1 MSMLTVEECELLS
14 DSKYRSYISQVEK
27 ALKSFEYTSEWA
39 DLISAL
45 GKLNKVLLNHMKYPV
60 IPKKVTIGKRLAQC
74 LHPALPSGV
83 HLKALEAYDII
94 FKCIGPQRLA
104 QDLFVYSAGLFPVIA
119 HAAMSVKPV
128 LLTVYEKH
136 FVQLGRQIKPGL
148 NGLLLGLLPGL
159 EEGAEYF
166 DRTNTLLE
174 EFCEAADPPF
184 FYTGLWECVLNCP
197 SVRLPAVTFLLNHF
211 NKRRSMED
219 QLHMM
224 GLDIDL
230 MVQALCSALQD
241 SSVLVQRSS
250 LDFLLLAFPMHN
262 GQLTRTDLATI
273 VEAAINVVLRR
284 DMSLNRRLYLW
295 FLGTSAHQAQASAA
309 SESGTRRPRAD
320 SSSTTS
326 EFDLTY
332 FHNHSKDLLVAALKH
347 KLSTAGQDARLGDDG
362 HLAVLRPFR
371 ILISLLDKPE
381 IGPVIIEDVLL
392 AVFRSLYQEGTRTD
406 SENHSA
412 DPSHSQRG
420 AKTLVRDSKHVDELV
435 KTANLLFGSF
445 ESYFIWEFIG
455 RLFSGACDRTR
466 EVCRRKT
473 SVMAESDDVI
483 QLTDLCHV
491 VELLLDVISLDVYP
505 ESTTEHLPDLLHQV
519 ITAATGCIEA
529 ASDAELTAILSM
541 CSKLLSRVQPS
552 MATPS
557 GDDMLDSDSLY
568 RGPDSSY
575 LHGQDDSCAFHDSGG
590 GGGGDSKADVSSP
603 GEEASDQKAGDKTKT
618 AVPESSLEEESGG
631 KEKVAPVSSTP
642 EQGEQS
648 QPQAKLSSDDNH
660 EPSAKADQKEPDPSE
675 ETGPKQD
682 AESPLS
688 LPSSELKKDLTTTA
702 KVPPHEKPHLS
713 LKTTTTTGG
722 GRDKEFVVSSGHHR
736 QKSREDKPREHLGLM
751 QQCLG
756 SFQEFFHCI
765 VTRRFLES
773 EKVCEKCMELLTL
786 TQAEG
791 GRTTSDQDSLFD
803 ESSVCSADSDAIRA
817 KLTESGSHPKVKPRL
832 CTEEG
837 QAAFVRACRL
847 LVDFASFPLYC
858 ADYQTVID
866 QMYHTE
872 DEGTLPQWLQDL
884 LTCSC
889 YVHSFPLQAS
899 AIATMLD
906 LIVLTQS
913 VQSETQN
920 KSRDTGRM
928 SISEGRVSVVILPAL
943 LPRHLQHINDNTI
956 FYQVIARELW
966 QHLGTENTENH
977 HRTAELFYMLHQ
989 VTPRAWICE
998 DAIGTA
1004 LISDSE
1010 TTRLNAFKKFSVLW
1024 HLTRNMKADSS
1035 LGHKERTFDRSM
1047 FVVLDS
1053 LKEESSAAKSLTITW
1068 LTQVVQR
1075 GDISRV
1081 LRPVLLM
1088 LLHPD
1093 TARIS
1098 IQHVNV
1104 HDPKRVSLTEA
1115 ESDYNP
1121 EANIYAISSEG
1132 GNLIFHVNHNPQT
1145 KISRKSTEDL
1155 KSMALTVMNQKGSQT
1170 STAPV
1175 RAHSE
1180 AELSYERVNPEEV
1193 KLRFNPFGS
1202 VNSLDKLIF
1211 DGFDLPGKRIPPDLS
1226 TAKRLDKQTCQKE
1239 GIFFDGKEEEE
1250 PAPELTDQVFANK
1263 ELTSEEVVA
1272 EVMADLWNRVMT
1284 QIMSNERQRDG
1295 GDRQRKASVTSS
1307 QMCDHDLLNAIE
1319 TASLEV
1325 DSSTSS
1331 SENDLPRAS
1340 SLSQDKTKKGILSKK
1355 AGGEGRQEEGGGKQE
1370 EGEGGVPEGIHPLHM
1385 HLLLYTQPYDYHR
1398 TLYALSTIRAML
1410 VQCPRLVVTAMATTS
1425 ISAIPAPHLARIQTL
1440 LARHRKSVFGK
1451 NFFGELPAEV
1461 LSSYRSNMF
1470 LEVVISLCLYCMR
1483 GYFPNLMM
1491 SRLTDDELMGNNLV
1505 HSQAAEVLTLLLSE
1519 LLSIMRDSGRSFV
1532 SYISD
1537 LLGRCKLQKALLHT
1551 LLASVYDARH
1561 KPSGTKKTPSLTEA
1575 IIEFNNAGL
1584 DASIKEAF
1592 QTTLLRLVLVAVMLE
1607 DQITHSV
1614 GTLPAQLPAGAT
1626 SEWDRVRTSVQ
1637 YSLTRVRFR
1646 ATEPIA
1652 QQTMFLSGVLSALKQ
1667 RHLCHLHR
1675 HWVGLVTS
1683 ALPFMG
1689 RALTQVVLCVVSQ
1702 LCRNL
1707 EELAAECY
1715 SHKARVTNVPPD
1727 HMVTLLEG
1735 LTTLCHYCL
1744 LDSNTHV
1751 SIGQPA
1757 PAPTSSVTTETASAG
1772 HILTNLI
1779 HVFNPIGSS
1788 RETSPQRDTSPVSP
1802 VLEARNNLLSI
1813 MPRIMA
1819 CMATLWKA
1827 VSLDPSLTPPT
1838 HIARQRQDGVQKL
1851 IMGEHRVVRQHIL
1864 ELLSP
1869 ISLLHGTHLLGAF
1882 AVAWNDRRQKP
1893 AGLTK
1898 KTGVL
1903 SAPCEDQLLLVELV
1917 GAIKVLP
1924 MDTLIQTVKAVLK
1937 NPPSTELSKN
1947 KKSVPLEVNLL
1958 QLFFAYVQQ
1967 HTGTQLLDSWPAL
1980 LSLIRDVLA
1989 MGLQPPSTFILLH
2002 ILNDFVQKAPT
2013 LEEKKAQKE
2022 LQDITQKVLESVAM
2036 IAGTSL
2042 EQTTWLRRNY
2052 AVKPGRQ
2059 SELGE
2064 GDEAEADQE
2073 TTAAH
2078 PAPTP
2083 PVKVKEV
2090 GGGSQATDSKYSVQ
2104 ALMLLAEL
2112 MAPMLDVVYSSEEK
2126 EKVVPFLTTLL
2137 QNVFPYL
2144 RHHSVDNMPSF
2155 RACSQLLSSVSG
2167 YQYSRKAWRKEG
2179 LELLLDPSFLQMDL
2193 RSLASWRV
2201 VIDNLLTHDRITFKD
2216 LMNRVSMTQSGSLN
2230 LFSSKEQE
2238 FELRSQM
2245 LKRLSFAIFCSPLDQ
2260 YQRNMPEIQE
2270 RLAESLR
2277 LPQVPSVMT
2286 QVFLCFRVLI
2296 LRMSPQHLTS
2306 LWPTMITEMVQVFLQ
2321 IEQELS
2327 TETDEFNQYIRTRS
2341 RTQLQR
2347 IAALDSSW
2355 AHLGNGL
2362 NAHNN
2367 PSWLN
2372 LYLSVCRLLDLCLV
2386 MPADAVP
2393 QFQLY
2398 RWAFIGTA
2406 GEENKACSGDDNT
2419 PKQKDQPR
2427 FTPHIIRLA
2436 SLLNSRL
2443 NRQAPI
2449 LQVTQGRPLLTIG
2462 QLRSI
2467 AELQPF
2473 FNTLCLQQSDQP
2485 ALPARPSRASDP
2497 PRVEGSGLLQVPS
2510 SSAPL
2515 PKSRSAPE
2523 KLESRQAQELQLKSC
2538 QQHVEELL
2546 ERDFLE
2552 TVV

>member
-27 ALKSFEYTSEWA
+27 ALKAFEYTSEWA

-45 GKLNKVLLNHMKYPV
+45 GKLNKVLLNHLKYPV

-94 FKCIGPQRLA
+94 FKCIGHQRLA

-128 LLTVYEKH
+128 LLTVYERH
-136 FVQLGRQIKPGL
+136 FVPLGRQIKPGL

-166 DRTNTLLE
+166 ERVNVLLE
-174 EFCEAADPPF
+174 DFCTAADPPF

-197 SVRLPAVTFLLNHF
+197 SVRLPAVTFMVNHF

-230 MVQALCSALQD
+230 MVQALCNALQD
-241 SSVLVQRSS
+241 SSVLVQRST

-262 GQLTRTDLATI
+262 GQLTHKDLAKV

-284 DMSLNRRLYLW
+284 DMSLNRRLYQW
-295 FLGTSAHQAQASAA
+295 FLGSPAHQAQANAMVASTDPTAA
-309 SESGTRRPRAD
+309 TTRRPRTD

-332 FHNHSKDLLVAALKH
+332 FHNYSKELLVAALKH
-347 KLSTAGQDARLGDDG
+347 KLSSASLDARLGEDG
-362 HLAVLRPFR
+362 HLAVLKPFR

-392 AVFRSLYQEGTRTD
+392 SVCRSLYLEGTG
-406 SENHSA
+406 ESA
-412 DPSHSQRG
+412 NGSGDGSNTSGKQRVLL
-420 AKTLVRDSKHVDELV
+420 KDNKHVEELF
-435 KTANLLFGSF
+435 KTVNLLFGSF
-445 ESYFIWEFIG
+445 ESYYIWDFIG
-455 RLFSGACDRTR
+455 RLFSRACDRSR
-466 EVCRRKT
+466 EACQRKM
-473 SVMAESDDVI
+473 SVSSEPDDLI
-483 QLTDLCHV
+483 SMKELCHI
-491 VELLLDVISLDVYP
+491 VEFLLDVISLDVYP
-505 ESTTEHLPDLLHQV
+505 ESTTEHIPDLLHQV
-519 ITAATGCIEA
+519 VTAATGCVQVCT
-529 ASDAELTAILSM
+529 DTELMAILGM

-552 MATPS
+552 MATPT
-557 GDDMLDSDSLY
+557 GDDPFDTDSLC
-568 RGPDSSY
+568 RVPDVTDESV
-575 LHGQDDSCAFHDSGG
+575 
-590 GGGGDSKADVSSP
+590 GGDGSAGAVGEMSAAAGGAVGEMSAAAGGAVGEMSAAAGDCGTTGVKSDKGSTKEAEKGPVTSVREGEAVSVAESESKADRLAEDSADSSDTP
-603 GEEASDQKAGDKTKT
+603 KEADVERRGMGESQEPSGGDNLAQDSATSEITPDSFSKESPEEKSKEEASQITF
-618 AVPESSLEEESGG
+618 S
-631 KEKVAPVSSTP
+631 
-642 EQGEQS
+642 
-648 QPQAKLSSDDNH
+648 
-660 EPSAKADQKEPDPSE
+660 EP
-675 ETGPKQD
+675 
-682 AESPLS
+682 
-688 LPSSELKKDLTTTA
+688 KKDQSGDSSR
-702 KVPPHEKPHLS
+702 KSSQEKPA
-713 LKTTTTTGG
+713 K
-722 GRDKEFVVSSGHHR
+722 DGHIKPTPKDSMRTAMR
-736 QKSREDKPREHLGLM
+736 QKSREPREHLGLM

-765 VTRRFLES
+765 VTHRFLES
-773 EKVCEKCMELLTL
+773 ETVCIKCMELLNL
-786 TQAEG
+786 GPGESW
-791 GRTTSDQDSLFD
+791 RTSDQDSLFD
-803 ESSVCSADSDAIRA
+803 ESSLCSADSDAIRA
-817 KLTESGSHPKVKPRL
+817 KLSESGMHPKVKPRQ
-832 CTEEG
+832 CSEEG
-837 QAAFVRACRL
+837 QAAFSQACRL
-847 LVDFASFPLYC
+847 LVGFASFPLYC

-866 QMYHTE
+866 QMYNTE
-872 DEGTLPQWLQDL
+872 DEASLPPWLQDL

-889 YVHSFPLQAS
+889 YVQSFKLQAS

-906 LIVLTQS
+906 LVTLTRS

-920 KSRDTGRM
+920 KTRDSGRM
-928 SISEGRVSVVILPAL
+928 SVSEGRVSVVILPAL
-943 LPRHLQHINDNTI
+943 LPRHLQYINDNTI
-956 FYQVIARELW
+956 FYQVTAQELW
-966 QHLGTENTENH
+966 RHLGSESTETH
-977 HRTAELFYMLHQ
+977 HRTAELFYTLHQ

-998 DAIGTA
+998 DAIGTD
-1004 LISDSE
+1004 LISDDE
-1010 TTRLNAFKKFSVLW
+1010 TTRLSAFKKFAELW
-1024 HLTRNMKADSS
+1024 HLTRNMKADNT
-1035 LGHKERTFDRSM
+1035 LGHETRTFDRSM

-1053 LKEESSAAKSLTITW
+1053 LKEESSAAKSLAISW
-1068 LTQVVQR
+1068 MTQVVQR
-1075 GDISRV
+1075 GDVSRV
-1081 LRPVLLM
+1081 LRPILLM
-1088 LLHPD
+1088 MLHPD

-1104 HDPKRVSLTEA
+1104 HDPKRVSL
-1115 ESDYNP
+1115 SDMDNDDHSP

-1132 GNLIFHVNHNPQT
+1132 GNMIFHVNHNPRT

-1155 KSMALTVMNQKGSQT
+1155 KSIALTVMSEKGGQA

-1180 AELSYERVNPEEV
+1180 AELSYERVNPEDV
-1193 KLRFNPFGS
+1193 RLRFNPFGS
-1202 VNSLDKLIF
+1202 VSSLDKLIF
-1211 DGFDLPGKRIPPDLS
+1211 DGYEFPGRQKVNLS
-1226 TAKRLDKQTCQKE
+1226 GAKRLDKETCQKE
-1239 GIFFDGKEEEE
+1239 GIYFDGKEEEE
-1250 PAPELTDQVFANK
+1250 PAPELTEEDFVDK
-1263 ELTSEEVVA
+1263 EPTAEEVVA
-1272 EVMADLWNRVMT
+1272 ELMSDLLNRVLAQAAMT
-1284 QIMSNERQRDG
+1284 ESEW
-1295 GDRQRKASVTSS
+1295 QRKGSVTSS
-1307 QMCDHDLLNAIE
+1307 QICDHDLLNAIE
-1319 TASLEV
+1319 AASLEV
-1325 DSSTSS
+1325 DSTSS
-1331 SENDLPRAS
+1331 SETD
-1340 SLSQDKTKKGILSKK
+1340 LSQDKPLKGILHRGRK
-1355 AGGEGRQEEGGGKQE
+1355 GGEEEE
-1370 EGEGGVPEGIHPLHM
+1370 EVAEGIHPLHM
-1385 HLLLYTQPYDYHR
+1385 HLLLYTQPYDYRR

-1425 ISAIPAPHLARIQTL
+1425 ISAISAPHLARIQTL

-1451 NFFGELPAEV
+1451 NFFGEMPADV

-1491 SRLTDDELMGNNLV
+1491 SRLTDDELMGNKLV
-1505 HSQAAEVLTLLLSE
+1505 HSQGAEVLTLLLSE

-1551 LLASVYDARH
+1551 LLASVYDARV
-1561 KPSGTKKTPSLTEA
+1561 KTHSSKRVPSLTEA
-1575 IIEFNNAGL
+1575 IIEFNEQGL
-1584 DASIKEAF
+1584 DGSMKEAF
-1592 QTTLLRLVLVAVMLE
+1592 QISLLRLVLVTVMLE
-1607 DQITHSV
+1607 DQISLS
-1614 GTLPAQLPAGAT
+1614 GGSLPPDLPAGTTA

-1646 ATEPIA
+1646 ATEPIT

-1689 RALTQVVLCVVSQ
+1689 RSLTQVVLCIVSQ

-1707 EELAAECY
+1707 EGLAAECTANK
-1715 SHKARVTNVPPD
+1715 SKVTKVPPD
-1727 HMVTLLEG
+1727 HVVTLLEG

-1744 LDSNTHV
+1744 LDSNTNV

-1757 PAPTSSVTTETASAG
+1757 PAPTSNVTTETASAG

-1779 HVFNPIGSS
+1779 HVFNPLGSG

-1813 MPRIMA
+1813 LPRIMA

-1827 VSLDPSLTPPT
+1827 VNTDTAQSAVTDV
-1838 HIARQRQDGVQKL
+1838 ARQRREGVHRL
-1851 IMGEHRVVRQHIL
+1851 IMGDSKVVRQHVL

-1869 ISLLHGTHLLGAF
+1869 LSLLHGNHLLAAF

-1893 AGLTK
+1893 AGPIK

-1903 SAPCEDQLLLVELV
+1903 PPPCEDQQLLVELV

-1924 MDTLIQTVKAVLK
+1924 MDTLIQTIKSVLK
-1937 NPPSTELSKN
+1937 QPPHTELSKN

-1958 QLFFAYVQQ
+1958 QFFFVYVQQ
-1967 HTGTQLLDSWPAL
+1967 HTGAQLLDSWPAL
-1980 LSLIRDVLA
+1980 LSLIRDVMA
-1989 MGLQPPSTFILLH
+1989 MGLQPPATFVLLQ
-2002 ILNDFVQKAPT
+2002 ILNDFVHKAPA

-2022 LQDITQKVLESVAM
+2022 LQDITQKLLESVTM

-2052 AVKPGRQ
+2052 AVKPGPQ
-2059 SELGE
+2059 SELTE
-2064 GDEAEADQE
+2064 GDEAETEQAE
-2073 TTAAH
+2073 AA
-2078 PAPTP
+2078 AAASKQ
-2083 PVKVKEV
+2083 VKVKEV
-2090 GGGSQATDSKYSVQ
+2090 AVTGATDSKYSVQ

-2112 MAPMLDVVYSSEEK
+2112 TAPMLDVVYSSEEK
-2126 EKVVPFLTTLL
+2126 DKVVPFLTTLL
-2137 QNVFPYL
+2137 HNVFPYL
-2144 RHHSVDNMPSF
+2144 RHHSADNMPSF

-2167 YQYSRKAWRKEG
+2167 YQYSRKAWRRES
-2179 LELLLDPSFLQMDL
+2179 LELLLDPNCFQMDA
-2193 RSLASWRV
+2193 RSVASWRTV
-2201 VIDNLLTHDRITFKD
+2201 VDNLLTHDRVTFKD
-2216 LMNRVSMTQSGSLN
+2216 LMSRVSMTQSGSLN

-2238 FELRSQM
+2238 FELRAQM
-2245 LKRLSFAIFCSPLDQ
+2245 LKRLSFAIFCSPPDQ

-2277 LPQVPSVMT
+2277 LPQVPTVMT

-2296 LRMSPQHLTS
+2296 LRMSPVHLTS
-2306 LWPTMITEMVQVFLQ
+2306 LWPTIITEMVQVFLQ

-2327 TETDEFNQYIRTRS
+2327 TETDEFK
-2341 RTQLQR
+2341 TQLQR

-2367 PSWLN
+2367 PSWLS

-2398 RWAFIGTA
+2398 RWAFVGTA
-2406 GEENKACSGDDNT
+2406 GEEKRGHSDDNT

-2427 FTPHIIRLA
+2427 FTPHIVRLA
-2436 SLLNSRL
+2436 RLLNTRL

-2449 LQVTQGRPLLTIG
+2449 LRITPGRPLLTMG
-2462 QLRSI
+2462 QLRSV
-2467 AELQPF
+2467 ADLQPF
-2473 FNTLCLQQSDQP
+2473 FNTLCLQQSEKSAATHAKKQS
-2485 ALPARPSRASDP
+2485 AGQQKAKSASA
-2497 PRVEGSGLLQVPS
+2497 LQVPAS
-2510 SSAPL
+2510 GMT
-2515 PKSRSAPE
+2515 KSVSAPE
-2523 KLESRQAQELQLKSC
+2523 KLESKLEPETQQKTCRQF
-2538 QQHVEELL
+2538 VEELL

-2552 TVV
+2552 IVS

>member
-1 MSMLTVEECELLS
+1 MLTVEECELLS

-128 LLTVYEKH
+128 LLTVYERH
-136 FVQLGRQIKPGL
+136 FVPLGRQIKPGL

-166 DRTNTLLE
+166 DRTNALLE

-211 NKRRSMED
+211 NKRRTMED

-230 MVQALCSALQD
+230 MVQSLCSALQD

-262 GQLTRTDLATI
+262 GQLTRKDLATV
-273 VEAAINVVLRR
+273 VEAALNVVLRR

-295 FLGTSAHQAQASAA
+295 FLGTSTQQAQASTLS
-309 SESGTRRPRAD
+309 SESGTSARRARAD

-326 EFDLTY
+326 EFDLSY
-332 FHNHSKDLLVAALKH
+332 FHSYSQDLLVAALKH
-347 KLSTAGQDARLGDDG
+347 KLNTAGQDARLGEDG

-392 AVFRSLYQEGTRTD
+392 SVFRSLYREGTRT
-406 SENHSA
+406 ENENNNTES
-412 DPSHSQRG
+412 SSSSTCG
-420 AKTLVRDSKHVDELV
+420 KTLVRDSKHVDELV

-466 EVCRRKT
+466 EARHRKT
-473 SVMAESDDVI
+473 SVSTDDDVI
-483 QLTDLCHV
+483 SLTELCHN

-519 ITAATGCIEA
+519 VTAATSCTEA
-529 ASDAELTAILSM
+529 ASDTELTAILSM
-541 CSKLLSRVQPS
+541 CSKILSRVQPS
-552 MATPS
+552 MATPTA
-557 GDDMLDSDSLY
+557 DDVLDTDSLY
-568 RGPDSSY
+568 RLPDSANLQALNENSSDVNNSA
-575 LHGQDDSCAFHDSGG
+575 GGDGG
-590 GGGGDSKADVSSP
+590 GESNEAKESYRGPVENTSDQNIEDKPQTAVQDIVPGEDGRKETQQAARESEP
-603 GEEASDQKAGDKTKT
+603 GEESEQQ
-618 AVPESSLEEESGG
+618 VEPPEEESR
-631 KEKVAPVSSTP
+631 
-642 EQGEQS
+642 
-648 QPQAKLSSDDNH
+648 
-660 EPSAKADQKEPDPSE
+660 EPSAITDKVPDPPTQNQSE
-675 ETGPKQD
+675 ETGPKPD
-682 AESPLS
+682 SASSPDLW
-688 LPSSELKKDLTTTA
+688 LEHKKDLSGDPPPKVLQEKLLPLRATT
-702 KVPPHEKPHLS
+702 K
-713 LKTTTTTGG
+713 
-722 GRDKEFVVSSGHHR
+722 DKEFIMSAHR

-773 EKVCEKCMELLTL
+773 EKVCEKCMELLSL
-786 TQAEG
+786 SSSEG
-791 GRTTSDQDSLFD
+791 CRTGDQDSLFD

-817 KLTESGSHPKVKPRL
+817 KLTESGSHPKVKPRT

-847 LVDFASFPLYC
+847 LVDFATFPLYC

-866 QMYHTE
+866 QMYNTE
-872 DEGTLPQWLQDL
+872 DEGTLPPWLQDL

-889 YVHSFPLQAS
+889 YVQSFPLQAS

-906 LIVLTQS
+906 LIILTQS

-920 KSRDTGRM
+920 KSKDSGRR
-928 SISEGRVSVVILPAL
+928 SVSEGRVSVVILPAL
-943 LPRHLQHINDNTI
+943 LPRHLQHINENTI

-966 QHLGTENTENH
+966 HHLGVENTEYH

-1004 LISDSE
+1004 LISDDE
-1010 TTRLNAFKKFSVLW
+1010 TVRLNAFKKFSVLW
-1024 HLTRNMKADSS
+1024 HLTRSMKADSS
-1035 LGHKERTFDRSM
+1035 LGHKARTFDRSM

-1053 LKEESSAAKSLTITW
+1053 LKEESSTAKSLTITW

-1081 LRPVLLM
+1081 LRPILLM

-1104 HDPKRVSLTEA
+1104 HDPKRVSLSDGDA
-1115 ESDYNP
+1115 EDNP

-1132 GNLIFHVNHNPQT
+1132 GNVIFHVNHNPQT

-1155 KSMALTVMNQKGSQT
+1155 KSMAITVMNQRQGQA

-1180 AELSYERVNPEEV
+1180 AELTYERVNAEDV

-1211 DGFDLPGKRIPPDLS
+1211 DGFDLPGKRGPPNLS
-1226 TAKRLDKQTCQKE
+1226 AARRLDKETCQKE

-1250 PAPELTDQVFANK
+1250 PAPELTDQVFVNK

-1272 EVMADLWNRVMT
+1272 EIMADLWNRVVA
-1284 QIMSNERQRDG
+1284 QILTNESQ
-1295 GDRQRKASVTSS
+1295 GDSDRLRKASVTSS

-1325 DSSTSS
+1325 ESTSS
-1331 SENDLPRAS
+1331 SENDLPRAT
-1340 SLSQDKTKKGILSKK
+1340 QDKGKKGILSKK
-1355 AGGEGRQEEGGGKQE
+1355 GGEKGGSQAEE
-1370 EGEGGVPEGIHPLHM
+1370 GVPEGIHPLHM
-1385 HLLLYTQPYDYHR
+1385 HLLLYTQPYDYYR

-1491 SRLTDDELMGNNLV
+1491 SRLSDDELMGNNLV

-1551 LLASVYDARH
+1551 LLASVYDARL
-1561 KPSGTKKTPSLTEA
+1561 KPSGGKKAPSLTEA
-1575 IIEFNNAGL
+1575 IIEFNNTGL
-1584 DASIKEAF
+1584 DRSIKEAF
-1592 QTTLLRLVLVAVMLE
+1592 QMTLLRLVLVTVMLE

-1614 GTLPAQLPAGAT
+1614 GSLPAQLPAGSGT
-1626 SEWDRVRTSVQ
+1626 EWDRVRTSVQ

-1707 EELAAECY
+1707 EELVADCTAQR
-1715 SHKARVTNVPPD
+1715 ARMMSVPPD
-1727 HMVTLLEG
+1727 HMVMLLEG
-1735 LTTLCHYCL
+1735 LTALCHYCL

-1827 VSLDPSLTPPT
+1827 ISRHTT
-1838 HIARQRQDGVQKL
+1838 HAPATDIARQKQDGVQKL
-1851 IMGEHRVVRQHIL
+1851 IIGEPRVVRQHVL

-1869 ISLLHGTHLLGAF
+1869 LSLLHGTHLLGAF
-1882 AVAWNDRRQKP
+1882 AVAWNDRRHKP

-1903 SAPCEDQLLLVELV
+1903 SMPCEDQLLLVELV

-1958 QLFFAYVQQ
+1958 QFFFAYVQQ
-1967 HTGTQLLDSWPAL
+1967 HTGSQLLDSWPTL
-1980 LSLIRDVLA
+1980 LSLIREVLA

-2002 ILNDFVQKAPT
+2002 ILNDFVQKAPS

-2022 LQDITQKVLESVAM
+2022 LQDITQKVLESVAV

-2059 SELGE
+2059 SELAE
-2064 GDEAEADQE
+2064 VDDAEADPDPKE
-2073 TTAAH
+2073 T
-2078 PAPTP
+2078 PAQ
-2083 PVKVKEV
+2083 VKVKEV
-2090 GGGSQATDSKYSVQ
+2090 AVSQATDSKYSVQ

-2112 MAPMLDVVYSSEEK
+2112 MASMLDVVYSSEEK

-2179 LELLLDPSFLQMDL
+2179 LELLLDPSFFQMDL

-2201 VIDNLLTHDRITFKD
+2201 VTDNLLTHDRTTFKD

-2277 LPQVPSVMT
+2277 LTQIPSVMT

-2327 TETDEFNQYIRTRS
+2327 TDTDEFK
-2341 RTQLQR
+2341 TQLQR

-2406 GEENKACSGDDNT
+2406 GEENKACSADNT

-2443 NRQAPI
+2443 NRQAPV
-2449 LQVTQGRPLLTIG
+2449 LRVTPGRPLLTVG

-2473 FNTLCLQQSDQP
+2473 FNTLCLQQSEKSMATP
-2485 ALPARPSRASDP
+2485 AHTKTSDP
-2497 PRVEGSGLLQVPS
+2497 PKVEVSGGLQVP
-2510 SSAPL
+2510 ATGL

-2523 KLESRQAQELQLKSC
+2523 KLESPQAQEMQLKSC
-2538 QQHVEELL
+2538 QQYVEELL

-2552 TVV
+2552 TVS